1 MAGTLQAQHILS
13 RVRNILQ
20 DNTGVRWTD
29 GEMFDYLS
37 DGQREIANFR
47 PDATATHANV
57 QLATGTEQT
66 IPADG
71 LRLINVARNMSG
83 TATSATGARA
93 ISKVNLDVINSEEPS
108 WHDPTV
114 TGRAAHG
121 TVVKHY
127 MFDDRDPRKFS
138 VYPGVAGNAYVEFI
152 YSKNPTSIGANT
164 DLIQVDDIFANALIN
179 FVLYR
184 AYLKDAEFA
193 GNQQRS
199 GTHYQLFFQSL
210 NFSKATTLNEAPQQ
224 EAVLG

>member
-71 LRLINVARNMSG
+71 LRLNKKCSLGICLELLQMQQVLEHFK
-83 TATSATGARA
+83 
-93 ISKVNLDVINSEEPS
+93 SKF
-108 WHDPTV
+108 
-114 TGRAAHG
+114 GC
-121 TVVKHY
+121 
-127 MFDDRDPRKFS
+127 
-138 VYPGVAGNAYVEFI
+138 VE
-152 YSKNPTSIGANT
+152 
-164 DLIQVDDIFANALIN
+164 
-179 FVLYR
+179 
-184 AYLKDAEFA
+184 
-193 GNQQRS
+193 
-199 GTHYQLFFQSL
+199 
-210 NFSKATTLNEAPQQ
+210 
-224 EAVLG
+224 

>member
-20 DNTGVRWTD
+20 DNTSVRWTD

-37 DGQREIANFR
+37 DGQREIASFK

-66 IPADG
+66 IPTDG
-71 LRLINVARNMSG
+71 LRLISINRNMSG
-83 TATSATGARA
+83 TATDATGGRVV
-93 ISKVNLDVINSEEPS
+93 SKVNLDIINSEDPN

-127 MFDDRDPRKFS
+127 MFDQRDPRKFFI
-138 VYPGVAGNAYVEFI
+138 YPGVSGNAYVEVV

-164 DLIQVDDIFANALIN
+164 DLIQVDDTYANSLMN
-179 FVLYR
+179 FCLYR
-184 AYLKDAEFA
+184 AYLKDGEFA
-193 GNQQRS
+193 GNFQRAGS
-199 GTHYQLFFQSL
+199 HYQLFTQSL
-210 NFSKATTLNEAPQQ
+210 GITTQADTVNEPRQ
-224 EAVLG
+224 EATVG

>member
-66 IPADG
+66 LPADG
-71 LRLINVARNMSG
+71 LRLLSVSRNMSG
-83 TATSATGARA
+83 TAANATGARA
-93 ISKVNLDVINSEEPS
+93 ISKVNLDVLNSEEPS

-114 TGRAAHG
+114 TGKATHG
-121 TVVKHY
+121 TIVKHY
-127 MFDDRDPRKFS
+127 IFDERDPRKYY
-138 VYPGVAGNAYVEFI
+138 VYPGVAGNAYVEVI

>member
-29 GEMFDYLS
+29 GEVFDYLS
-37 DGQREIANFR
+37 DAQREIANLR

-66 IPADG
+66 IPTDG
-71 LRLINVARNMSG
+71 LRLIKVVRNMSG
-83 TATSATGARA
+83 TATDATGARA
-93 ISKVNLDVINSEEPS
+93 IRYVDIETLNISDPN

-114 TGRAAHG
+114 AGDAAHG
-121 TVVKHY
+121 TQVEHY
-127 MFDDRDPRKFS
+127 MFELRDPRKYY
-138 VYPGVAGNAYVEFI
+138 VYPGVAGNAYVEI
-152 YSKNPTSIGANT
+152 VYSKNPTSIGANT

-184 AYLKDAEFA
+184 AYLKDSEFA
-193 GNQQRS
+193 GNQQRA
-199 GTHYQLFFQSL
+199 GTHFQLFTQSIAAGL
-210 NFSKATTLNEAPQQ
+210 QSTDVNLPQQ
-224 EAVLG
+224 EAVSG

>member
-71 LRLINVARNMSG
+71 LRLINVARNLSG
-83 TATSATGARA
+83 TATSATGASA
-93 ISKVNLDVINSEEPS
+93 ISKVKLEV
-108 WHDPTV
+108 
-114 TGRAAHG
+114 
-121 TVVKHY
+121 
-127 MFDDRDPRKFS
+127 
-138 VYPGVAGNAYVEFI
+138 
-152 YSKNPTSIGANT
+152 
-164 DLIQVDDIFANALIN
+164 
-179 FVLYR
+179 
-184 AYLKDAEFA
+184 
-193 GNQQRS
+193 
-199 GTHYQLFFQSL
+199 
-210 NFSKATTLNEAPQQ
+210 
-224 EAVLG
+224 